1 MKIRKA
7 TKKDI
12 ESVVELF
19 GEYDRYENALDKRH
33 KVDSV
38 KERKDFFR
46 MLMKKPRAVVFVLDV
61 DDGKL
66 GGVISG
72 EYRESMMGR
81 GGMIHELIISKEY
94 RSSGHGKKLLKA
106 LEDYLKKKGCRS
118 IQSFVFIKNKKVLG
132 FYNKL
137 GYSSNEEG
145 FMIRKRLR

>member
-12 ESVVELF
+12 EGVVELF
-19 GEYDRYENALDKRH
+19 GEYDKYENALDKRH

-38 KERKDFFR
+38 KERKDFFNL
-46 MLMKKPRAVVFVLDV
+46 LMKKPRAVVFVLDI
-61 DDGKL
+61 DGKL

-72 EYRESMMGR
+72 EYRESMVGR

-94 RSSGHGKKLLKA
+94 RSKGYGEKLLKA
-106 LEDYLKKKGCRS
+106 LEDYLKKKGCKS

-145 FMIRKRLR
+145 YFIRKKLK

>member
-12 ESVVELF
+12 EGVVRLF

-33 KVDSV
+33 KIDTV
-38 KERKDFFR
+38 KERKDFFNL
-46 MLMKKPRAVVFVLDV
+46 LMNKPRAVVFVLDV
-61 DDGKL
+61 GGRL

-81 GGMIHELIISKEY
+81 GGLIHELIISKEY
-94 RSSGHGKKLLKA
+94 RSKGYGEKLLKA
-106 LEDYLKKKGCRS
+106 LEDYLKKKGCKS
-118 IQSFVFIKNKKVLG
+118 MQSFVFIKNKGVLK
-132 FYNKL
+132 FYNKW

-145 FMIRKRLR
+145 FMIRKRLK